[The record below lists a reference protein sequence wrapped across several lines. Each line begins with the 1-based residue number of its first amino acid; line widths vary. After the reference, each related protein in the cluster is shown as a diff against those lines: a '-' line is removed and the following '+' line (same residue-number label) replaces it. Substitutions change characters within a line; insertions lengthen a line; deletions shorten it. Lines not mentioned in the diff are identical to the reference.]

1 MDVQCEKTATTIL
14 DANAEAARQFL
25 EEAVADFRNDSLQES
40 LEKMVV
46 LETLTREMIGAVKE
60 ERDKRSEKAMVA
72 PKVKRPVRHVMW
84 YELKDKYLPDHW
96 KRNRDYRNEMEDT
109 VLCQSTSH
117 ETRLETLPIKEELIE
132 TLGLSV
138 RSENCLHRAGI
149 ETIGKLSDTT
159 AADLKRIRNLG
170 KKCLDEIIEKLA
182 EKELTLREEEAEGE
196 IVSFVEFQKDIAM
209 GGTLT

>member
-1 MDVQCEKTATTIL
+1 MDMQCEKTATTIL

-96 KRNRDYRNEMEDT
+96 KRNRDGRNEAEDT
-109 VLCQSTSH
+109 VLCHDTSQNTQS
-117 ETRLETLPIKEELIE
+117 EMPPIKKELIE

-149 ETIGKLSDTT
+149 ETIGKLTDTT

-170 KKCLDEIIEKLA
+170 QKCLDEIIEKLA
-182 EKELTLREEEAEGE
+182 EKELTLREEETEGE
-196 IVSFVEFQKDIAM
+196 IVSFVE
-209 GGTLT
+209 

>member
-1 MDVQCEKTATTIL
+1 MDMQCEKTATTIL

-46 LETLTREMIGAVKE
+46 LETLTREMIGVVKE
-60 ERDKRSEKAMVA
+60 ERDKRSEKAMAA

-96 KRNRDYRNEMEDT
+96 KRNRDYRNEAEDT
-109 VLCQSTSH
+109 VLCHDTSQM
-117 ETRLETLPIKEELIE
+117 
-132 TLGLSV
+132 SV

-182 EKELTLREEEAEGE
+182 EKELTLREEETEGE
-196 IVSFVEFQKDIAM
+196 IVSFVE
-209 GGTLT
+209 

>member
-1 MDVQCEKTATTIL
+1 MDMQCEKTATTIL

-84 YELKDKYLPDHW
+84 YELKDKYLTEPG
-96 KRNRDYRNEMEDT
+96 
-109 VLCQSTSH
+109 
-117 ETRLETLPIKEELIE
+117 LPE
-132 TLGLSV
+132 
-138 RSENCLHRAGI
+138 
-149 ETIGKLSDTT
+149 
-159 AADLKRIRNLG
+159 
-170 KKCLDEIIEKLA
+170 
-182 EKELTLREEEAEGE
+182 
-196 IVSFVEFQKDIAM
+196 
-209 GGTLT
+209 

>member
-1 MDVQCEKTATTIL
+1 MDMQCEKTATTIL

-60 ERDKRSEKAMVA
+60 ERDKRSEKVMVA

-182 EKELTLREEEAEGE
+182 EK
-196 IVSFVEFQKDIAM
+196 S
-209 GGTLT
+209 

>member
-1 MDVQCEKTATTIL
+1 
-14 DANAEAARQFL
+14 
-25 EEAVADFRNDSLQES
+25 
-40 LEKMVV
+40 
-46 LETLTREMIGAVKE
+46 
-60 ERDKRSEKAMVA
+60 
-72 PKVKRPVRHVMW
+72 
-84 YELKDKYLPDHW
+84 
-96 KRNRDYRNEMEDT
+96 MEDT

-117 ETRLETLPIKEELIE
+117 ETRLEILPIKEELIE

-196 IVSFVEFQKDIAM
+196 IVSFVE
-209 GGTLT
+209 

>member
-1 MDVQCEKTATTIL
+1 MDMQCEKTATTIL

-25 EEAVADFRNDSLQES
+25 EEAVADFRNDLLQES

-46 LETLTREMIGAVKE
+46 LETLTREMIDEVKE
-60 ERDKRSEKAMVA
+60 ERDKRSEKAMVM

-96 KRNRDYRNEMEDT
+96 KRNRAYRNESEDT
-109 VLCQSTSH
+109 VLCH
-117 ETRLETLPIKEELIE
+117 ETSQNTQSEMPPIKKELIE

-138 RSENCLHRAGI
+138 RSENCL
-149 ETIGKLSDTT
+149 ETIGKLTDTT

-170 KKCLDEIIEKLA
+170 QKCLDEIIEKLA
-182 EKELTLREEEAEGE
+182 EKELTLREEENEGE
-196 IVSFVEFQKDIAM
+196 IVSFVELQKDIAM

>member
-1 MDVQCEKTATTIL
+1 
-14 DANAEAARQFL
+14 
-25 EEAVADFRNDSLQES
+25 
-40 LEKMVV
+40 
-46 LETLTREMIGAVKE
+46 MIGAVKE
-60 ERDKRSEKAMVA
+60 ERDKRSEKVMVA

-182 EKELTLREEEAEGE
+182 EKELTLREEETEGE
-196 IVSFVEFQKDIAM
+196 IVSFVE
-209 GGTLT
+209 

>member
-1 MDVQCEKTATTIL
+1 MDMQCEKTATTIL
-14 DANAEAARQFL
+14 DTNAEEARHFL
-25 EEAVADFRNDSLQES
+25 EEAMAGFRNNSLQES

-60 ERDKRSEKAMVA
+60 ERDRRSQEAVA
-72 PKVKRPVRHVMW
+72 VPNLKRPVRHVMW

-96 KRNRDYRNEMEDT
+96 KRNRDCQHESADT
-109 VLCQSTSH
+109 VLCHNTSQDTQP
-117 ETRLETLPIKEELIE
+117 ELLPIKQEPIE

-149 ETIGKLSDTT
+149 ETIGKLTDTT

-170 KKCLDEIIEKLA
+170 QKCLDEIIDKLA
-182 EKELTLREEEAEGE
+182 EKKLKLREEE
-196 IVSFVEFQKDIAM
+196 VE
-209 GGTLT
+209 